1 MKEIEKIAE
10 DLFDKIRSRF
20 DDVTLG
26 TDEAKATDDPQQAR
40 FFNFDFDVDGRSY
53 GNVTISIADDAS
65 LKIYFGKNISEKIP
79 EEDRKHWYKFLKDIR
94 FFAKRNLMTF
104 DTRDISR
111 NQLSTK
117 DIKTVS
123 KADSAY
129 STDEINVTE
138 SRLYGTSRSSYEK
151 VGPVKIV
158 IRHEGKVDE
167 NVRGS
172 RTRQIAA
179 IYVENTEGERLKLPF
194 NNISGAR
201 AMARHIQNGG
211 TMSDTIGE
219 HISNLV
225 TEMSD
230 LRIFVR
236 NMRGK
241 TFEDRETNQMVEAA
255 IDYYGDLHNKL
266 HRLKG
271 QRGYKNYV
279 ADYSPADVDSS
290 DFDEEALRERFTRKL
305 FDDRMSSALG
315 SVYKAY
321 KIKQQDIPETALGSE
336 FEAWADGMLEGP
348 NEIDEV
354 VDRYDAQADFI
365 DDIKHEKES
374 NSEEDMFDPD
384 EKSAEEESLEL
395 QFLKKLSGIK

>member
-1 MKEIEKIAE
+1 MKEIEKISQ
-10 DLFDKIRSRF
+10 DLFDKIRNRF
-20 DDVTLG
+20 SDLTLG
-26 TDEAKATDDPQQAR
+26 TDEAKATDDPTKAR
-40 FFNFDFDVDGRSY
+40 FFNFDFVIDGENY
-53 GNVTISIADDAS
+53 GNITISIADDAS
-65 LKIYFGKNISEKIP
+65 LKIYFGKNISEQIP
-79 EEDRKHWYKFLKDIR
+79 EGKRRTWYDFLKNIR
-94 FFAKRNLMTF
+94 FFAKRNMMTF

-111 NQLSTK
+111 NKLSSK
-117 DIKTVS
+117 DVKTVS

-129 STDEINVTE
+129 TSDDISVTE
-138 SRLYGTSRSSYEK
+138 SKLYGTSRSSYER

-167 NVRGS
+167 NIRGA

-179 IYVENTEGERLKLPF
+179 VYVENTEGERLKLPF

-211 TMSDTIGE
+211 AMSDTIGE
-219 HISNLV
+219 HITALV
-225 TEMSD
+225 TEMAD
-230 LRIFVR
+230 LRLFVR

-241 TFEDRETNQMVEAA
+241 TFEDRETNQMVESA
-255 IDYYGDLHNKL
+255 IDYYGSLHEKL
-266 HRLKG
+266 HKLKG
-271 QRGYKNYV
+271 QRGYAKYV
-279 ADYSPADVDSS
+279 ANYKPAEIDNS

-305 FDDRMSSALG
+305 FDDRMASALG

-321 KIKQQDIPETALGSE
+321 KMKQQEVPETALGSE
-336 FEAWADGMLEGP
+336 FEAWADDFVEGT

-354 VDRYDAQADFI
+354 VDRYDAQADL
-365 DDIKHEKES
+365 IKDTEHKK
-374 NSEEDMFDPD
+374 EEDDFDAD